1 MEKRIIEV
9 NGVKLEVD
17 LSTAKVVDQYRV
29 GDAVKVLVKTYD
41 SYKSHAGVIM
51 GFDAFEKLPTILIAY
66 LDSGY
71 NTAEMKFISFNA
83 KSENVEICAMNSHE
97 VPFVRDNVLE
107 LMDRDIT
114 SAEQKVADLKTKK
127 AYFQKQFGVYF
138 KNLVEA

>member
-17 LSTAKVVDQYRV
+17 LSTARVVEEYKV
-29 GDAVKVLVKTYD
+29 GDPVKVLVKKYD
-41 SYKSHAGVIM
+41 GYASHAGVIV
-51 GFDAFEKLPTILIAY
+51 GFDAFEKLPSINIAY

-71 NTAEMKFISFNA
+71 STADMKFISFNA
-83 KSENVEICAMNSHE
+83 QSKEVEICAMNNTE

-114 SAEQKVADLKTKK
+114 AAEQKVADLKTKK